1 MRATKDES
9 GDNGP
14 ADKEQERSPKELF
27 SPPKEI
33 NAKYYHIH
41 EGTDTLYDATE
52 NADHT
57 WTVFNAEGESQAFS
71 SEEFHMNYKAYQDP
85 EQTDILKTGDPLLGS
100 EEGGRLDS
108 DEEAIREVNVEDIPD
123 LDTAKA
129 TIRALQDQLTKQQ
142 GLQPGLVPQS
152 LIEQKLSSSAEKL
165 ITGLAAL
172 GAGVYKG
179 VSKVVENTKDK
190 LTAWQGAQRLYEV
203 QGHLNAAHNHL
214 DIIKTD
220 PAFQKE
226 MTAIETGVKSN
237 EDVRSTLFER
247 FTSDD
252 LEIQN
257 SKFNLAYHGLLSEMS
272 DLSKF
277 DYETAQDKINLRE
290 KTQGKAATELQ
301 QKVEGFLGREELDV
315 LPDAN
320 NENIRINIEN
330 MVKQIQEFIKR
341 LAQRVMPQQQEQGV
355 IEMAPSN

>member
-1 MRATKDES
+1 MRATKEES

-14 ADKEQERSPKELF
+14 TDKEQEISRTELF
-27 SPPKEI
+27 SPPKDI
-33 NAKYYHIH
+33 KAKYYHIN

-71 SEEFHMNYKAYQDP
+71 SKQFHMNYMAYQDP
-85 EQTDILKTGDPLLGS
+85 EQTDILKPGDPLLGS
-100 EEGGRLDS
+100 EEGGRLNS

-123 LDTAKA
+123 LDTANA

-142 GLQPGLVPQS
+142 GLQQGLVPQS
-152 LIEQKLSSSAEKL
+152 LIEQKLSTSAEKL

-203 QGHLNAAHNHL
+203 QGHLDAAHNHL

-220 PAFQKE
+220 PAFKKE

-237 EDVRSTLFER
+237 EDVRSALFER
-247 FTSDD
+247 FSSDD
-252 LEIQN
+252 LEIQS

-272 DLSKF
+272 NLSKF
-277 DYETAQDKINLRE
+277 DYETAQGKIDLRE
-290 KTQGKAATELQ
+290 KTQGKAATELM
-301 QKVEGFLGREELDV
+301 QKVEGLLGREELDV

-320 NENIRINIEN
+320 DENIRINIEN